1 VTALPTL
8 QWRLAEN
15 KDAEQISAI
24 VNSAYRGETG
34 LHGWTTEAGFIGGP
48 RVNASQVREMVAAPG
63 NFILVACMQGDP
75 DQLLGCVH
83 VEKHDGEAHFGML
96 AVNVELQ
103 ARGVGA
109 FLLKAAEDFAR
120 DRLGARKMMMTV
132 IGRRTEL
139 IAWYERR
146 GYRATGETQP
156 FPYGDERVGVPLVEG
171 LFFRVFEKPLTDRML
186 GE

>member
-1 VTALPTL
+1 VTALPAL
-8 QWRLAEN
+8 QWRLAES
-15 KDAEQISAI
+15 KDAEQISAL

-34 LHGWTTEAGFIGGP
+34 LRGWTSESRIIGGH
-48 RVNASQVREMVAAPG
+48 RVTAAQVREMVAAPD
-63 NFILVACMQGDP
+63 NFILLAYVPSEP

-83 VEKHDGEAHFGML
+83 VEKKGSEGYFGML
-96 AVNVELQ
+96 AVNVDLQ

-120 DRLGARKMMMTV
+120 DRFGARKMLMTV
-132 IGRRTEL
+132 IAQRTEL

-156 FPYGDERVGVPLVEG
+156 FPYEDDRVGVPFVEG
-171 LFFRVFEKPLTDRML
+171 LCFRVFEKPLL
-186 GE
+186 KGSGA